1 VDKDVDSV
9 NLNILKNNNKMILF
23 EIIFKN
29 KKKFDFFTH
38 SLE

>member
-29 KKKFDFFTH
+29 KKKSVF
-38 SLE
+38 SLIH

>member
-1 VDKDVDSV
+1 MDKDVDSV

-29 KKKFDFFTH
+29 KKNSVF
-38 SLE
+38 SLIH